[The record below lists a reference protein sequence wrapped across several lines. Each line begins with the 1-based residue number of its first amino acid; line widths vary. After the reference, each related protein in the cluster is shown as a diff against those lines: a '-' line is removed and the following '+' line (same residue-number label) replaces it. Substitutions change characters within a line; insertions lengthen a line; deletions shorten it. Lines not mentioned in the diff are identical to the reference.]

1 MEANSGRELISRR
14 PGPSRTDSS
23 NGKTVV
29 AKNHEDS
36 ETEIRA
42 LSKQTSKTNDAV
54 EPRASGSVLDSPSSV
69 EYTRNANYK
78 TTNGELASPDH
89 SSRFA
94 IWRAQ
99 SDQAMIKCIK
109 EDNTHQT
116 YFTRPP
122 VNLITLFF
130 EDHQIEKDYRKKAWQ
145 SRSERRLSHGQAGL
159 IMEGAGSPHH
169 GVHTRTWSPSGFTAV
184 FDLVV
189 SMLTFV
195 IICLGKIY
203 I

>member
-1 MEANSGRELISRR
+1 
-14 PGPSRTDSS
+14 
-23 NGKTVV
+23 
-29 AKNHEDS
+29 
-36 ETEIRA
+36 
-42 LSKQTSKTNDAV
+42 
-54 EPRASGSVLDSPSSV
+54 
-69 EYTRNANYK
+69 
-78 TTNGELASPDH
+78 
-89 SSRFA
+89 
-94 IWRAQ
+94 
-99 SDQAMIKCIK
+99 MIKCIK

-122 VNLITLFF
+122 VNLLTLFF
-130 EDHQIEKDYRKKAWQ
+130 EDYQIEKDYRKKAWQ

-195 IICLGKIY
+195 IICLAAFVHYPATPWSITIIVVAALYHLACFYVFARQLVWPSSRKPQNNRLSLRPMQKPLLNRVY
-203 I
+203 N